1 MRVQLTS
8 TTAVAALLA
17 LSGSASAGNVIVGD
31 VYGSYDAQCNP
42 GGNIDCSFGTGLPVT
57 VIGTDGSSPPTFG
70 NYDTPSLFI
79 VNKGTKAFTGLS
91 LTATGYQGINN
102 GITQTISIPNVPG
115 GSILD
120 IVWSAGYAYDVP
132 GSLFN
137 YDYDDSYFQTSSSL
151 TWGASGQGVR
161 FIRARSNSEGS
172 FGIRGPSPFA

>member
-42 GGNIDCSFGTGLPVT
+42 GGNIDCSFGTASGYRHRHGWLVAAHLWELRHSQPV
-57 VIGTDGSSPPTFG
+57 
-70 NYDTPSLFI
+70 I

-91 LTATGYQGINN
+91 FTATGYQGINN

-137 YDYDDSYFQTSSSL
+137 YDYDNSYFQTSSSL
-151 TWGASGQGVR
+151 SD
-161 FIRARSNSEGS
+161 
-172 FGIRGPSPFA
+172 